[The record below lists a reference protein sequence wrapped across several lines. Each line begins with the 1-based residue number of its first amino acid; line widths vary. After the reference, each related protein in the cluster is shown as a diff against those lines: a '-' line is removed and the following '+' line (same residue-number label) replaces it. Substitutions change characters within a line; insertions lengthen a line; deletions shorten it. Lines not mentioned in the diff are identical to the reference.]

1 MKAGTMRI
9 RSKGHHPA
17 GGIQIK
23 NEKNRPS
30 LKTVK
35 NDNKS
40 EKSKYKPL
48 WGKVF
53 YLDLPSV
60 VISERLEKDL
70 KELGGRV
77 EEFLSK
83 DISYLISNKKEAKYA
98 QTLGCISPV
107 PSPESTY
114 TGGNTS
120 PHPSCDGSSFKTPD
134 PVCMSRG
141 KLLVE
146 KAIKEHEFIPS
157 NSILSNALSW
167 GVKILHIDDIKYYI
181 EQKKKELYLIKKSS
195 TSIREVGK
203 RLGVQK
209 TKTGRLKK
217 PFVKVED
224 SSHHYRP
231 FYLQLSNIP
240 LINYS
245 VPKPCSPF
253 DLDKTSS
260 LQKQMQAKQRNRTG
274 CEADEGRCTPAQPRL
289 RENKRK
295 GYCECCSQKYE
306 ALQAH
311 LLSEQHRNFAQSTQ
325 YQVVDDIISKL
336 VYDFVEYKNNISRR
350 VKCSIGSFAPIT
362 GNTFKRNES
371 EKELE
376 LHCVSPNDPQGN
388 PTKQVIKQDFQYQE
402 SKDPSQKV
410 AFSSEPIDSFASC
423 SPCPYNSTSKLGEHL
438 DCRKSSII
446 NPVKENIKLDLVQ
459 LPLNNDT
466 QGYTPQVSDH
476 KGIRN
481 EKDLEALKTEYCP
494 YILETFMH
502 VSDFDETDKNV
513 SQLKRKSDST
523 LFPDT
528 CQKKKGTSSP
538 HRNDSSLRVISNS
551 PKQSIG
557 QAKIVSCSPSGEEP
571 KQVDVESTDSLPSGR
586 LHRKV
591 KIVLGRNKKR
601 SQKKNVELHLKNKT
615 EFPATREENSICSSP
630 IQSLVELFQTSE
642 DNSEF
647 LGFTSCSENHG
658 SCDVLE
664 VWEEETGNSLLSMF
678 LSSPSST
685 STFTGF

>member
-9 RSKGHHPA
+9 RSKGHHP

-40 EKSKYKPL
+40 ENKYKPL

-195 TSIREVGK
+195 TSLREVGK
-203 RLGVQK
+203 RLSIQK

-231 FYLQLSNIP
+231 FYLQLPNIP

-253 DLDKTSS
+253 DLGKTSG
-260 LQKQMQAKQRNRTG
+260 LQKQTQAKQRNRAG
-274 CEADEGRCTPAQPRL
+274 CEADEGCRPPVQPRL
-289 RENKRK
+289 RENQKK
-295 GYCECCSQKYE
+295 GYCECCSQRYD

-311 LLSEQHRNFAQSTQ
+311 LLSEQHRSFAQSTQ

-336 VYDFVEYKNNISRR
+336 VYDFVEYRSNISKR
-350 VKCSIGSFAPIT
+350 VKCSIGSFAPVI
-362 GNTFKRNES
+362 GNTFKRNEP
-371 EKELE
+371 EKQLE
-376 LHCVSPNDPQGN
+376 LHCVSPNDSQGN
-388 PTKQVIKQDFQYQE
+388 TTKQVIRQDFQYQE
-402 SKDPSQKV
+402 SKDPSQKIV
-410 AFSSEPIDSFASC
+410 FNSEPIDLFASC

-438 DCRKSSII
+438 DCGKSYII
-446 NPVKENIKLDLVQ
+446 NPVKKDMKLDLVQ
-459 LPLNNDT
+459 LPLNKDM
-466 QGYTPQVSDH
+466 QGYTPEVSDH
-476 KGIRN
+476 KGTMN
-481 EKDLEALKTEYCP
+481 EKDLEELKTEYCP

-502 VSDFDETDKNV
+502 VSDFDETEKNV
-513 SQLKRKSDST
+513 SQLKRKSDSMI
-523 LFPDT
+523 FPGT
-528 CQKKKGTSSP
+528 HQKKKGTSSP
-538 HRNDSSLRVISNS
+538 HGNGSSLRVISNS
-551 PKQSIG
+551 PEQPTG
-557 QAKIVSCSPSGEEP
+557 QVKIISHSHPGEEP
-571 KQVDVESTDSLPSGR
+571 KASDVESTDSLPSGK

-591 KIVLGRNKKR
+591 KIVLRRNKK
-601 SQKKNVELHLKNKT
+601 SQKVDVHLKNKT
-615 EFPATREENSICSSP
+615 ESPAAKEEDSVCSSP
-630 IQSLVELFQTSE
+630 IKSVVELFQTSE
-642 DNSEF
+642 DSSEF
-647 LGFTSCSENHG
+647 LGFTSYSENHG
-658 SCDVLE
+658 SHDTLE
-664 VWEEETGNSLLSMF
+664 VWEKENENSLLSVF
-678 LSSPSST
+678 FSNPSST

>member
-23 NEKNRPS
+23 NEKSKPS

-35 NDNKS
+35 NDKS

-53 YLDLPSV
+53 YLDLPSI

-98 QTLGCISPV
+98 QTLRCISPV

-134 PVCMSRG
+134 SVCMSRG

-195 TSIREVGK
+195 TSVREVGK
-203 RLGVQK
+203 RLGIQK
-209 TKTGRLKK
+209 TKRRLKK

-245 VPKPCSPF
+245 IPKPCSPF
-253 DLDKTSS
+253 DLDKRSS
-260 LQKQMQAKQRNRTG
+260 LQRKAQAKQRNRTG
-274 CEADEGRCTPAQPRL
+274 GEANEGQGPAQPRP
-289 RENKRK
+289 RENKKK
-295 GYCECCSQKYE
+295 GYCECCSQRYE

-325 YQVVDDIISKL
+325 YQVVDDIISRL
-336 VYDFVEYKNNISRR
+336 VYDFVEYNSNISRR
-350 VKCSIGSFAPIT
+350 VKCNVGSFAPII
-362 GNTFKRNES
+362 GNTRNEPD
-371 EKELE
+371 KQLE
-376 LHCVSPNDPQGN
+376 LHRVSLNDSQGN
-388 PTKQVIKQDFQYQE
+388 ATQQVIKQDFQYQE
-402 SKDPSQKV
+402 SRDPSLKV
-410 AFSSEPIDSFASC
+410 AFSSEPINSFASC
-423 SPCPYNSTSKLGEHL
+423 SPCPYNSTSKLGEHF
-438 DCRKSSII
+438 DSRKSYVI
-446 NPVKENIKLDLVQ
+446 NPVKNIKLDLVQ
-459 LPLNNDT
+459 LPLNKDI
-466 QGYTPQVSDH
+466 QEYSPEVSDH
-476 KGIRN
+476 KGTIN
-481 EKDLEALKTEYCP
+481 EKDLEELKTECCP
-494 YILETFMH
+494 YVLESFMH

-523 LFPDT
+523 IFPDT
-528 CQKKKGTSSP
+528 RQKKKGTSSP
-538 HRNDSSLRVISNS
+538 HGDGSSLSS
-551 PKQSIG
+551 PPEQPTG
-557 QAKIVSCSPSGEEP
+557 QAKIISHSHSGEEP
-571 KQVDVESTDSLPSGR
+571 KAVDIESTDSLPSGK
-586 LHRKV
+586 LQRKV

-601 SQKKNVELHLKNKT
+601 SQQKNVEIYLKNKA
-615 EFPATREENSICSSP
+615 EFPATKEENRICSSP

-642 DNSEF
+642 DTSEF
-647 LGFTSCSENHG
+647 LGFTSYSENH
-658 SCDVLE
+658 SSHDILE
-664 VWEEETGNSLLSMF
+664 VWEEENGNSLLSMF
-678 LSSPSST
+678 LSSPSSS

>member
-9 RSKGHHPA
+9 RSRGHHPA

-53 YLDLPSV
+53 YLDLPSI

-98 QTLGCISPV
+98 QTLRCISPV

-114 TGGNTS
+114 TGGNSS

-181 EQKKKELYLIKKSS
+181 EQKKKELYLIKNSG
-195 TSIREVGK
+195 TSLKDLGK
-203 RLGVQK
+203 RLGIQK
-209 TKTGRLKK
+209 TKRRLKK

-245 VPKPCSPF
+245 IPKPCSPF
-253 DLDKTSS
+253 DLDKTSG
-260 LQKQMQAKQRNRTG
+260 LQKQTQAKQRNKTG
-274 CEADEGRCTPAQPRL
+274 GEGEEGHSPLVQPHL
-289 RENKRK
+289 KENKKK

-336 VYDFVEYKNNISRR
+336 VYDFVEYKSNISRR
-350 VKCSIGSFAPIT
+350 VKCSIGSFSPII
-362 GNTFKRNES
+362 GNTFKRNGL
-371 EKELE
+371 EKQLE
-376 LHCVSPNDPQGN
+376 LHCVSPNDLQGN
-388 PTKQVIKQDFQYQE
+388 STKELIKQDFQYQE
-402 SKDPSQKV
+402 SGNPSQKIT
-410 AFSSEPIDSFASC
+410 FSSDSMDSFASC
-423 SPCPYNSTSKLGEHL
+423 SPYNSTNKFGEHL
-438 DCRKSSII
+438 DCRKPYII
-446 NPVKENIKLDLVQ
+446 NPVKKDNKLDLVQ
-459 LPLNNDT
+459 LPLNKDT
-466 QGYTPQVSDH
+466 QRYLLEASDY
-476 KGIRN
+476 KGTIN
-481 EKDLEALKTEYCP
+481 EKDLVELKTGCYPCV
-494 YILETFMH
+494 LETFMH
-502 VSDFDETDKNV
+502 VSDFDETDKTV
-513 SQLKRKSDST
+513 SQLKRKSDSS
-523 LFPDT
+523 LFPDSH
-528 CQKKKGTSSP
+528 QKKKGTSSP
-538 HRNDSSLRVISNS
+538 HGSSLRVINNALE
-551 PKQSIG
+551 QTTDE
-557 QAKIVSCSPSGEEP
+557 AKILSHNPPGEEL
-571 KQVDVESTDSLPSGR
+571 KEVDIKSTDSLPSGK

-591 KIVLGRNKKR
+591 KIVFGRNRKR
-601 SQKKNVELHLKNKT
+601 NQNNVELHLKNKPELT
-615 EFPATREENSICSSP
+615 TSKEENSICSSP

-642 DNSEF
+642 DSSEF
-647 LGFTSCSENHG
+647 LGFTSYSENHG

-664 VWEEETGNSLLSMF
+664 VWEEENENSLFSMF
-678 LSSPSST
+678 FSSPSST

>member
-23 NEKNRPS
+23 NEKNRPT

-40 EKSKYKPL
+40 ENPKYKPL

-53 YLDLPSV
+53 YLDLTSV

-83 DISYLISNKKEAKYA
+83 DISYLVSNKKEAKYA
-98 QTLGCISPV
+98 QTLGCLSPV
-107 PSPESTY
+107 PSPESAY

-120 PHPSCDGSSFKTPD
+120 PQPSCDGSSFKSPD

-146 KAIKEHEFIPS
+146 KAIKEHDFIPS

-195 TSIREVGK
+195 TSLREAGK
-203 RLGVQK
+203 RFGIQK

-224 SSHHYRP
+224 ASHHYRP

-253 DLDKTSS
+253 DLDKTSA
-260 LQKQMQAKQRNRTG
+260 LQKPTQAKQRNRVG
-274 CEADEGRCTPAQPRL
+274 CEAPGPARL
-289 RENKRK
+289 RESKKK

-336 VYDFVEYKNNISRR
+336 VYDFVESKSGISRR
-350 VKCSIGSFAPIT
+350 VKRSIGSFIPII
-362 GNTFKRNES
+362 GNTFKRNEP
-371 EKELE
+371 EKQLE
-376 LHCVSPNDPQGN
+376 LHRISQNGPWEST
-388 PTKQVIKQDFQYQE
+388 TKEVIKHDFQYRE
-402 SKDPSQKV
+402 SRDPAQRL
-410 AFSSEPIDSFASC
+410 ACSSEPSFSFASC
-423 SPCPYNSTSKLGEHL
+423 NPYPYNSASKLREQL
-438 DCRKSSII
+438 DCRKSYLT
-446 NPVKENIKLDLVQ
+446 NPAEESALDLVQ
-459 LPLNNDT
+459 LPPQKDS
-466 QGYTPQVSDH
+466 QGCSPEVA
-476 KGIRN
+476 
-481 EKDLEALKTEYCP
+481 EKQGTIKEKNSEELKTECCP
-494 YILETFMH
+494 YILETFMQ
-502 VSDFDETDKNV
+502 VSDFDETGKNV

-528 CQKKKGTSSP
+528 CQKKKGTRSP
-538 HRNDSSLRVISNS
+538 HDYDSSLRVMGSS
-551 PKQSIG
+551 PEQPTG
-557 QAKIVSCSPSGEEP
+557 QVQVVSHNHPGEEP
-571 KQVDVESTDSLPSGR
+571 KEADVESSESLPSGK
-586 LHRKV
+586 LQRKV
-591 KIVLGRNKKR
+591 KIVLGRKKR
-601 SQKKNVELHLKNKT
+601 NQKKNVELKVENKT
-615 EFPATREENSICSSP
+615 EVPATKEENSICSSP
-630 IQSLVELFQTSE
+630 TQSLVELFKTSGE
-642 DNSEF
+642 NSEF
-647 LGFTSCSENHG
+647 LGFTSYSEDCG

-664 VWEEETGNSLLSMF
+664 VWEEENENSLLSMF

>member
-98 QTLGCISPV
+98 QTLRCISPV

-195 TSIREVGK
+195 TSLREAVGK
-203 RLGVQK
+203 QLGVQK
-209 TKTGRLKK
+209 TKRRLKK

-245 VPKPCSPF
+245 APKPCSPF

-260 LQKQMQAKQRNRTG
+260 LQKQTQAKQRNRTG
-274 CEADEGRCTPAQPRL
+274 CGSDEGRCPPVQPRL
-289 RENKRK
+289 KENKKK
-295 GYCECCSQKYE
+295 GYCECCSQKYDT
-306 ALQAH
+306 LQAH
-311 LLSEQHRNFAQSTQ
+311 LLSEQHRSFAQSTQ

-336 VYDFVEYKNNISRR
+336 VYDFVDYKSNISRR
-350 VKCSIGSFAPIT
+350 VKCSIGSFAPII
-362 GNTFKRNES
+362 GNTFKRNEP
-371 EKELE
+371 EKQLE
-376 LHCVSPNDPQGN
+376 SHSISPNDLWGN
-388 PTKQVIKQDFQYQE
+388 TTKQVIKQDSQYQE
-402 SKDPSQKV
+402 SRDPSQKV
-410 AFSSEPIDSFASC
+410 AFSSESIDPLAS
-423 SPCPYNSTSKLGEHL
+423 YNSTRKLREHL

-446 NPVKENIKLDLVQ
+446 NPVKEDVKLDLVQ
-459 LPLNNDT
+459 LPLNKDT
-466 QGYTPQVSDH
+466 QGYRPKVSDH
-476 KGIRN
+476 NGTVN
-481 EKDLEALKTEYCP
+481 EKDLEELKTEYCP

-502 VSDFDETDKNV
+502 ISDFDETNKNV

-523 LFPDT
+523 LFPDS
-528 CQKKKGTSSP
+528 CRKKKGTSSP
-538 HRNDSSLRVISNS
+538 CGHSSGLRIISNS
-551 PKQSIG
+551 PEEQPRSP
-557 QAKIVSCSPSGEEP
+557 AKTVSYFHTGEEP
-571 KQVDVESTDSLPSGR
+571 KEVVVEGSDSFPSGK
-586 LHRKV
+586 LQRKV

-615 EFPATREENSICSSP
+615 EFPTTKEDNGICNSP
-630 IQSLVELFQTSE
+630 IQSLVELFQSSE
-642 DNSEF
+642 DKTEF
-647 LGFTSCSENHG
+647 LGFRSYSENRG
-658 SCDVLE
+658 SCDVLK
-664 VWEEETGNSLLSMF
+664 VQEEENVGNSLLSMF

>member
-23 NEKNRPS
+23 NEKNRTS

-53 YLDLPSV
+53 YLDLPSI

-107 PSPESTY
+107 PSPESTC

-195 TSIREVGK
+195 TSLREVGK
-203 RLGVQK
+203 RLGIQK
-209 TKTGRLKK
+209 TKRRLKK

-231 FYLQLSNIP
+231 FYLQLSNMP

-245 VPKPCSPF
+245 IPKPCSPF

-260 LQKQMQAKQRNRTG
+260 LQKQTQAKQRNRIG
-274 CEADEGRCTPAQPRL
+274 CEANEGRYTPAQLRL
-289 RENKRK
+289 RENKKK
-295 GYCECCSQKYE
+295 GYCECCSQRYE
-306 ALQAH
+306 ALQTH

-336 VYDFVEYKNNISRR
+336 VYDFVEYKSSISKR
-350 VKCSIGSFAPIT
+350 VKCSIGSFVPIV
-362 GNTFKRNES
+362 GNTFKRNECG
-371 EKELE
+371 KQLE
-376 LHCVSPNDPQGN
+376 LHHVSPNDSQGN
-388 PTKQVIKQDFQYQE
+388 TTKQVIKQNFQYQE
-402 SKDPSQKV
+402 SRVPSQKV
-410 AFSSEPIDSFASC
+410 AFSLEPMNSFASC
-423 SPCPYNSTSKLGEHL
+423 SPYLYNSTSKLEEHL
-438 DCRKSSII
+438 DCRKSYII
-446 NPVKENIKLDLVQ
+446 NPVKDFKLDLVQ
-459 LPLNNDT
+459 LPLNKDT
-466 QGYTPQVSDH
+466 QGCTPEVSDH
-476 KGIRN
+476 KGTID
-481 EKDLEALKTEYCP
+481 EEDLEELKTECYP
-494 YILETFMH
+494 YILETFTH
-502 VSDFDETDKNV
+502 VSDFDKTDKNV
-513 SQLKRKSDST
+513 SQLKRKLDST
-523 LFPDT
+523 IFPDT
-528 CQKKKGTSSP
+528 SQKKKGTSSP
-538 HRNDSSLRVISNS
+538 HGNDSSLRVISNS
-551 PKQSIG
+551 PEQPAG
-557 QAKIVSCSPSGEEP
+557 QAKVIADNHPGEELQ
-571 KQVDVESTDSLPSGR
+571 KANCESTDSLPSGK

-591 KIVLGRNKKR
+591 KIVLGRNKKQ
-601 SQKKNVELHLKNKT
+601 SQQKNAELHVKNKA
-615 EFPATREENSICSSP
+615 ELPATKEENSICSSSA
-630 IQSLVELFQTSE
+630 QSLEELFQTSE
-642 DNSEF
+642 ESSEF
-647 LGFTSCSENHG
+647 LGFTSYSESH
-658 SCDVLE
+658 SSRDVLE
-664 VWEEETGNSLLSMF
+664 VWEEENSLLSMF

>member
-40 EKSKYKPL
+40 ENSKYKPL

-107 PSPESTY
+107 PSPESTC

-195 TSIREVGK
+195 TSLREGK
-203 RLGVQK
+203 RLGIQK

-245 VPKPCSPF
+245 IPKPCSPF

-260 LQKQMQAKQRNRTG
+260 LQKQTQAKQRNRMG
-274 CEADEGRCTPAQPRL
+274 CEADEGRCPPARPRL
-289 RENKRK
+289 RENKKK
-295 GYCECCSQKYE
+295 GYCECCSQRYE
-306 ALQAH
+306 ALQTH

-336 VYDFVEYKNNISRR
+336 VYDFVEYKSNISRR
-350 VKCSIGSFAPIT
+350 VKCSIGSFAPII
-362 GNTFKRNES
+362 GNTFKRNEP
-371 EKELE
+371 EKQLE
-376 LHCVSPNDPQGN
+376 LHHVSPNDSWGHT
-388 PTKQVIKQDFQYQE
+388 TKQVIKQDFQYQE
-402 SKDPSQKV
+402 CRDPSQKV

-423 SPCPYNSTSKLGEHL
+423 SPCPYNSASKLGEHL
-438 DCRKSSII
+438 ECRKSYLI
-446 NPVKENIKLDLVQ
+446 NPAKKDSELDLER
-459 LPLNNDT
+459 LPLNKDT
-466 QGYTPQVSDH
+466 QGCAPEVCDR
-476 KGIRN
+476 KGTIN
-481 EKDLEALKTEYCP
+481 EQDLEELKTEFCP
-494 YILETFMH
+494 YVLETFMH
-502 VSDFDETDKNV
+502 VSDFDQTDKNV
-513 SQLKRKSDST
+513 SQLKRKSDGVI
-523 LFPDT
+523 FPDT
-528 CQKKKGTSSP
+528 RQKKKGTVSP
-538 HRNDSSLRVISNS
+538 HSNGSSLTVISHS
-551 PKQSIG
+551 PEQPAG
-557 QAKIVSCSPSGEEP
+557 QAETISHSPPDEELREAA
-571 KQVDVESTDSLPSGR
+571 VESTDSLPSGK

-601 SQKKNVELHLKNKT
+601 SQQKNVQLPLKNKA
-615 EFPATREENSICSSP
+615 ELPATKEENSICSSP
-630 IQSLVELFQTSE
+630 VQPLVELFQTSE
-642 DNSEF
+642 DSSEF
-647 LGFTSCSENHG
+647 LGFTGYSENH
-658 SCDVLE
+658 SSRDVLE
-664 VWEEETGNSLLSMF
+664 VWEEESGNSLLSMF